1 MTSVW
6 DDPDLRSGGEFV
18 KLDNK
23 GDKIGGKILAVRAH
37 RFDDNSVAPQIIFT
51 DKIQGTGEEKTW
63 TAGQIQAKRKLAELR
78 PEAGDDFVA
87 ELTDIE
93 KRGTKTLK
101 HIDIQVWRGGRKL
114 SPPTETGPGIPGLN
128 NHASSPVLN
137 RPAAAG
143 KSAFDDEPP
152 F

>member
-51 DKIQGTGEEKTW
+51 DKIQGTGEADRNGSRHSGAEQPRQQPGTQPTGRRRQERVRRR
-63 TAGQIQAKRKLAELR
+63 TAVLVR
-78 PEAGDDFVA
+78 PSA
-87 ELTDIE
+87 
-93 KRGTKTLK
+93 
-101 HIDIQVWRGGRKL
+101 
-114 SPPTETGPGIPGLN
+114 PPIN
-128 NHASSPVLN
+128 
-137 RPAAAG
+137 
-143 KSAFDDEPP
+143 
-152 F
+152 